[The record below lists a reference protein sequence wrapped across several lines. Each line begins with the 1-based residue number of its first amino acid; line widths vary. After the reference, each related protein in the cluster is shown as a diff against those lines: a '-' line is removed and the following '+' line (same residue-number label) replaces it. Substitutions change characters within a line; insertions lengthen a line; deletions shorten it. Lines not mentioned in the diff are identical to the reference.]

1 MLMALALLAAIDA
14 VPASTVSLTLSGET
28 DRPPVSAARR
38 SLSDVARELRAGRKA
53 VGGFSAAESTLPQSQ
68 IVFVPMIAPE
78 LETREPEPEV
88 VTEAQP
94 VYVPTYL
101 PVWFGGHQKTTR
113 HRHRRPTAHL
123 ASPRPASPLPG
134 RSSARP
140 MFRPQHTTAGI
151 LRER

>member
-14 VPASTVSLTLSGET
+14 VPSSTVSLILSGET

-53 VGGFSAAESTLPQSQ
+53 VGSFSAAETTLPQSR

-78 LETREPEPEV
+78 LERQEPEPEV
-88 VTEAQP
+88 VPEARP

-101 PVWFGGHQKTTR
+101 PTWFGGGQKIARR
-113 HRHRRPTAHL
+113 HHHHRAAAHTAT
-123 ASPRPASPLPG
+123 PRPGPANRLSGPPPFHPRHG
-134 RSSARP
+134 GSG
-140 MFRPQHTTAGI
+140 FF
-151 LRER
+151 RER